1 MSKVL
6 EQQKASPFKKLFAMI
21 LYWWGLIIT
30 ILGFLG
36 IIINAAGNAP
46 ETEKPDLFQGILGV
60 LIFGTLPLIVGI
72 IMKKN
77 LKNKSVKDAYN
88 RLERNVLEA
97 AKKHKGTL
105 TLADASFELNT
116 NMDRT
121 RELMDIFVRKNI
133 AEPDIDEDG
142 KVIYI
147 FNDFVSY
154 D

>member
-1 MSKVL
+1 MSNVL
-6 EQQKASPFKKLFAMI
+6 EPQKASPFKKVFALI

-36 IIINAAGNAP
+36 IIVNFAGDAP
-46 ETEKPDLFQGILGV
+46 DTEKPDLFQGILGV
-60 LIFGTLPLIVGI
+60 LVFGTLPLIVGI

-77 LKNKSVKDAYN
+77 LKNKSIKDAYI

-97 AKKHKGTL
+97 AKKHKGRL
-105 TLADASFELNT
+105 TLSDASFELNT
-116 NMDRT
+116 SMERT
-121 RELMDIFVRKNI
+121 RELMDIFVKKNI